1 MNLRTLYER
10 YYAPL
15 KLLNASRSGRH
26 LHEVSL
32 RNFERFLGRSGNLS
46 DLTDAKL
53 TGFMAWHIDR
63 GNSPYTANLNAS
75 RLVAQWRLACRL
87 GLRKTWP
94 EFSKLPEPRR
104 EAMAWSRQQLALLFA
119 ALLRQKGRIA
129 GIPAADWW
137 LALHWLLWVTGER
150 IGALLAL
157 EWCAYEADGWLYVP
171 AEARKGQTADRVFRL
186 SVAACAAV
194 EAIKQPPRRLIL
206 PWDRDRSVLWWRYKK
221 ILRAASLPHDRK
233 SMFHRMRKSTASYYE
248 AAGGD
253 ATELLGHSERKVTMA
268 YLDARIIVKTHAAD
282 VLFDPRG

>member
-1 MNLRTLYER
+1 MKISTLFQRFYL
-10 YYAPL
+10 PL
-15 KLLNASRSGRH
+15 KLRAASDHGRRLH
-26 LHEVSL
+26 LVSI
-32 RNFERFLGRSGNLS
+32 RNFERFLCRPANLS
-46 DLTDAKL
+46 HFSDDNLL
-53 TGFMAWHIDR
+53 GFLAWHLER
-63 GNSPYTANLNAS
+63 GNSPYTANRDAS
-75 RLVAQWRLACRL
+75 RLLAQWRLACRL

-104 EAMAWSRQQLALLFA
+104 EAMAWSRQQLASLFA

-129 GIPAADWW
+129 GVMASDWW
-137 LALHWLLWVTGER
+137 LALHWILWVTGER

-157 EWCAYEADGWLYVP
+157 EWSAYEADGWLYVP
-171 AEARKGQTADRVFRL
+171 AEARKGKTADRVFRL
-186 SVAACAAV
+186 SDAACAAV
-194 EAIKQPPRRLIL
+194 EAIRQPSRRLIL

-221 ILRAASLPHDRK
+221 ILRAAGLPHDRK

-268 YLDARIIVKTHAAD
+268 YLDARIVVRTHAAD